1 MDNIIPPYDTTPRLW
16 SSFQRGCYSPS
27 DDVDVFF
34 CFEMVLTTRNL
45 IVSSY
50 SNYQL
55 ELHDIIQNL
64 HDEGLGYRKIAQWLN
79 ENEYQTP
86 RGKRFFNSH
95 VHSILKK
102 KRLRDERLNQEV
114 EVEYGDFSL
123 EFIERKLINSI

>member
-1 MDNIIPPYDTTPRLW
+1 MSISHAIWQRASPWNR
-16 SSFQRGCYSPS
+16 FQRGCYSPS
-27 DDVDVFF
+27 DDIDVFF

-45 IVSSY
+45 LVFPY
-50 SNYQL
+50 SDYQT

-64 HDEGLGYRKIAQWLN
+64 QDGGLGYRKIAQWLN

-114 EVEYGDFSL
+114 EVEYRDFSL
-123 EFIERKLINSI
+123 EFIERKLINS

>member
-86 RGKRFFNSH
+86 RGKRFFNNH

-114 EVEYGDFSL
+114 EVEYKDFSL
-123 EFIERKLINSI
+123 EFIERRLINS

>member
-1 MDNIIPPYDTTPRLW
+1 
-16 SSFQRGCYSPS
+16 
-27 DDVDVFF
+27 
-34 CFEMVLTTRNL
+34 MVLTTRNL
-45 IVSSY
+45 LVYPY
-50 SNYQL
+50 SDYQT

-86 RGKRFFNSH
+86 RGKRFFNNH

-114 EVEYGDFSL
+114 EVEYRDFSL